1 MFISQKGKS
10 IKLYLAAILFLSF
23 GLYLIFDQFLFITG
37 KEIVKSWY
45 HGELVSLQ
53 EGQILPAIAKNQSV
67 FNKSPFIRS
76 VVVVDSKEPGRNLFS
91 VGVQR
96 FKVTDE
102 LLKSSEE
109 NDDTVLGHREGFL
122 SMNVIAKIPGKN
134 DLHIIYEISSRFL
147 IWSYFGCVS
156 IGILFISYLIGIT
169 VRIGNI
175 ERKKRDEL
183 RSDLIRRLAHDI
195 NSPIL
200 ALSGISMQVRKLDE
214 KLHFRIERITE
225 SIRSLFAQTD
235 KVDREILKV
244 DANPSNEMAEYIINR
259 DFELI
264 PIVPVLLEIFNQ
276 MRSEFSLE
284 AIVDFKIDISSVETD
299 IFVQI
304 NVEEFKRHFSN
315 LIKNSIEAR
324 AKSICVG
331 LKHSSSSILIQINDD
346 GNGIPEE
353 VLSKI
358 GTKGFS
364 FGKSDGKGLG
374 LFYALATIK
383 HWQGV
388 IDVSSEISVGT
399 KIGIK
404 LPTQP
409 KPNWYISEIFPL
421 VGKKLVLI
429 DDDLTMVDRW
439 VGHLKLKPGEYL
451 SFNSAT
457 KFKDWFNNGGQFE
470 ENLQFVFDY
479 HLEKDVTGLDII
491 EELGI
496 ESESILVTSAY
507 LDSNV
512 LVKAEILNVPILP
525 KILVNSNALSG

>member
-1 MFISQKGKS
+1 MFIGQKGKS
-10 IKLYLAAILFLSF
+10 IRLYLAAILFLSF
-23 GLYLIFDQFLFITG
+23 GLYLIFDQFLFIAG

-109 NDDTVLGHREGFL
+109 NEDSVLGHREGFL

-134 DLHIIYEISSRFL
+134 DLHIIYEISSGFL
-147 IWSYFGCVS
+147 IWSYFGCVG

-214 KLHFRIERITE
+214 RLHLRIERIAE

-235 KVDREILKV
+235 KVDREILNV
-244 DANPSNEMAEYIINR
+244 DANPLSEMAEYIINR
-259 DFELI
+259 DFEQV
-264 PIVPVLLEIFNQ
+264 PIVPVLLEIINQ

-284 AIVDFKIDISSVETD
+284 TITTFKLDTGDVETD
-299 IFVQI
+299 IFVNI
-304 NVEEFKRHFSN
+304 NVEEFKRHFAN

-324 AKSICVG
+324 AKNVCVG
-331 LKHSSSSILIQINDD
+331 LKFSGSSIHIQISDD

-374 LFYALATIK
+374 LYYALATIK

-388 IDVSSEISVGT
+388 IDVSSKVSVGT
-399 KIGIK
+399 KIEIK
-404 LPTQP
+404 LPAQP
-409 KPNWYISEIFPL
+409 APKWYLSED
-421 VGKKLVLI
+421 VHRKGKKLVLV
-429 DDDLTMVDRW
+429 DDDLAMVDRW
-439 VGHLKLKPGEYL
+439 KDHYNLKQGEYL
-451 SFNSAT
+451 SFSSSLS
-457 KFKDWFNNGGQFE
+457 FKNWFHNGGQFE
-470 ENLQFVFDY
+470 EDLRFVFDY
-479 HLEKDVTGLDII
+479 HLDNDVTGLQII

-507 LDSNV
+507 LDPGII
-512 LVKAEILNVPILP
+512 LKADSLNVRILP
-525 KILVNSNALSG
+525 KVLVGSN